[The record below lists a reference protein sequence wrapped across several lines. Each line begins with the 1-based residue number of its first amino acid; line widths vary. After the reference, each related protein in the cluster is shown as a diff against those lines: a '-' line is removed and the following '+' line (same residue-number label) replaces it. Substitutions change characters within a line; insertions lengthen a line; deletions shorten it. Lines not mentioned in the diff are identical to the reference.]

1 MHNHERLAFYAS
13 ISQSCVRFRNP
24 AMPDQSSILSVV
36 PAGSAHRVQG
46 HRSVALNGVTLD
58 ILTTRKIELEQ
69 WELRRLNDP
78 YWRLYWPM
86 QDGGVVEI
94 DGMSTSLKPGTV
106 YLIPPRTTFSTTT
119 RKPFSKWYC
128 HFNLGPLGDR
138 AAPGIYAFSAT
149 TTHKT
154 LLNEL
159 IKLGA
164 KQQSVRFPWVS
175 IQLVAEFVKKLPAH
189 VWEQQRLDSRVLKAM
204 EFMNQ
209 HLGLKLTADQI
220 ARHAGLSVRNLNHLF
235 KEEVNQPPMRILLDY
250 RLDEGCRLLRHTEDS
265 IEAIAEV
272 CGLVNRYY
280 FSRML
285 RQYRNTSP
293 AAYRDEHL

>member
-1 MHNHERLAFYAS
+1 
-13 ISQSCVRFRNP
+13 
-24 AMPDQSSILSVV
+24 MPDKPSILSVV

-46 HRSVALNGVTLD
+46 HRSVALPGVTVD
-58 ILTTRKIELEQ
+58 ILTTRKIELEH

-86 QDGGVVEI
+86 QEGGVVEI
-94 DGMSTSLKPGTV
+94 DGVSTVLKPGTV

-119 RKPFSKWYC
+119 RRPFSKWYC
-128 HFNLGPLGDR
+128 HFNLGPVADR
-138 AAPGIYAFSAT
+138 AAPGIYAFPASAA
-149 TTHKT
+149 HKSM
-154 LLNEL
+154 LNEL

-164 KQQSVRFPWVS
+164 KPQSVRFPWVS
-175 IQLVAEFVKKLPAH
+175 IQLVSEFVKKLPAS
-189 VWEQQRLDSRVLKAM
+189 VWEQQRLDARVLRAM

-250 RLDEGCRLLRHTEDS
+250 RLDEACRLLRHTDDS
-265 IEAIAEV
+265 IEAIAET
-272 CGLVNRYY
+272 CGLVNRHY
-280 FSRML
+280 FSRMM

-293 AAYRDEHL
+293 AAYRQESWG